1 METIVDNLKNFTYI
15 TTKTILFMEGYK
27 YDRSKSLNNPFD
39 EKLMKISE
47 SMSFA
52 LPKYKAYNFVG
63 GAQITSYAKLK
74 QWLLELRGREDAVEH
89 LEYTVRKAELEIQMD
104 EESKEFITDPKRREM
119 VDLTIADKL
128 IDLRKFK
135 RNLKDAYRERQGFIE
150 LIKEFLETD
159 DAILPDGTKLIDVFG
174 NPELEEKYE
183 HEYWTV
189 RMAKQAML
197 DMISYGR
204 IGTGNLDSI
213 LMMDPEQQK
222 QVLSLASSYTI
233 SIDRN
238 INQLMSQATTNHFS
252 IEESLKNQ
260 LKLDKPNNIQTEKLL

>member
-1 METIVDNLKNFTYI
+1 LETIVDNLKYFTYI
-15 TTKTILFMEGYK
+15 IKKTILFMEGYK
-27 YDRSKSLNNPFD
+27 YERSENLNNPFD
-39 EKLMKISE
+39 NKLMEISE
-47 SMSFA
+47 NMSFA

-63 GAQITSYAKLK
+63 GAQITPYAKLK
-74 QWLLELRGREDAVEH
+74 QWLLELRGREDAVQH

-104 EESKEFITDPKRREM
+104 EESKEFISDPKRKEM
-119 VDLTIADKL
+119 INLTVADKH

-135 RNLKDAYRERQGFIE
+135 RNLKDAYRERQGFID
-150 LIKEFLETD
+150 LIKEFLESE

-183 HEYWTV
+183 HEYWTI

-222 QVLSLASSYTI
+222 QVLSLASAYTI

-238 INQLMSQATTNHFS
+238 INQLMTQATTNHFT

-260 LKLDKPNNIQTEKLL
+260 LKLDGSNKIETEKLL

>member
-1 METIVDNLKNFTYI
+1 
-15 TTKTILFMEGYK
+15 MEGYK
-27 YDRSKSLNNPFD
+27 YDRAKNLNNPFD
-39 EKLMKISE
+39 EKLMQISE
-47 SMSFA
+47 DMSFA

-63 GAQITSYAKLK
+63 GAQITPYAKLK

-104 EESKEFITDPKRREM
+104 QESKEFITDPKRREL
-119 VDLTIADKL
+119 VDLTIADKM
-128 IDLRKFK
+128 IDIRKFK

-150 LIKEFLETD
+150 LIKEFLESEE
-159 DAILPDGTKLIDVFG
+159 AILSDGTKLIDVFG
-174 NPELEEKYE
+174 KPELEEKYE
-183 HEYWTV
+183 HEYWTI

-204 IGTGNLDSI
+204 VGTGNLDSI

-222 QVLSLASSYTI
+222 QVLTLASAYTI
-233 SIDRN
+233 SIDKN
-238 INQLMSQATTNHFS
+238 INQLMSQATTNNYT

-260 LKLDKPNNIQTEKLL
+260 LKLNNPNNIETEKLL

>member
-1 METIVDNLKNFTYI
+1 LSILNKKTNMEQ
-15 TTKTILFMEGYK
+15 GYK
-27 YDRSKSLNNPFD
+27 YDRSNFINNPFD
-39 EKLMKISE
+39 EKLMQISE
-47 SMSFA
+47 NMSFA

-63 GAQITSYAKLK
+63 GAQITPYAKLK

-104 EESKEFITDPKRREM
+104 EESKEFIADPKRKEM
-119 VDLTIADKL
+119 VDLTIADKHV
-128 IDLRKFK
+128 DLRKFK
-135 RNLKDAYRERQGFIE
+135 RNLRDAYRERQGFID
-150 LIKEFLETD
+150 LIKEFLETE
-159 DAILPDGTKLIDVFG
+159 DAILPDGTRLIDVFG

-213 LMMDPEQQK
+213 LMMNPEQQK
-222 QVLSLASSYTI
+222 QVLTLASAYTI
-233 SIDRN
+233 SIDKN
-238 INQLMSQATTNHFS
+238 INQLMAEATTNNFS

-260 LKLDKPNNIQTEKLL
+260 LKLTEPNKIETEKLL

>member
-1 METIVDNLKNFTYI
+1 
-15 TTKTILFMEGYK
+15 MEGYK
-27 YDRSKSLNNPFD
+27 YDRAKNLNNPFD

-47 SMSFA
+47 NMSFA

-63 GAQITSYAKLK
+63 GAQITPYAKLK

-104 EESKEFITDPKRREM
+104 EESN
-119 VDLTIADKL
+119 
-128 IDLRKFK
+128 DLRKFK
-135 RNLKDAYRERQGFIE
+135 RNLRDAYRERQGFID
-150 LIKEFLETD
+150 LIKEFLESED
-159 DAILPDGTKLIDVFG
+159 SILPDGTKLIDVFG
-174 NPELEEKYE
+174 NHELEEKYE

-238 INQLMSQATTNHFS
+238 INQLMTQATTNHFS

>member
-1 METIVDNLKNFTYI
+1 MGED
-15 TTKTILFMEGYK
+15 
-27 YDRSKSLNNPFD
+27 
-39 EKLMKISE
+39 LMRISE

-63 GAQITSYAKLK
+63 GAQITPYAKLK

-89 LEYTVRKAELEIQMD
+89 LEYTVRKMELEIQMD
-104 EESKEFITDPKRREM
+104 EESKEFIADSKRKEM
-119 VDLTIADKL
+119 VDLTIADKH

-135 RNLKDAYRERQGFIE
+135 RNLKDAYREREGFIV
-150 LIKEFLETD
+150 LIKEFLDSE
-159 DAILPDGTKLIDVFG
+159 DAILSDGTKLIEVFG

-222 QVLSLASSYTI
+222 QVLSLASAYTV

-238 INQLMSQATTNHFS
+238 ISHLMTQATTNNFS

-260 LKLDKPNNIQTEKLL
+260 LKLGQPNKIETEKLL

>member
-1 METIVDNLKNFTYI
+1 LETIVDNLKYFTYI
-15 TTKTILFMEGYK
+15 RTKRILFMEGYK
-27 YDRSKSLNNPFD
+27 YERSENLNNPFD
-39 EKLMKISE
+39 NKLMEISE
-47 SMSFA
+47 NMSFA

-63 GAQITSYAKLK
+63 GAQITPYAKLK
-74 QWLLELRGREDAVEH
+74 QWLLELRGREDAVQH

-104 EESKEFITDPKRREM
+104 EESKEFITDPKRKEM
-119 VDLTIADKL
+119 INLTVADKH

-135 RNLKDAYRERQGFIE
+135 RNLKDAYRERQGFID
-150 LIKEFLETD
+150 LIKEFLESE

-213 LMMDPEQQK
+213 LMMEPEQQK
-222 QVLSLASSYTI
+222 QVLSLASAYTI

-238 INQLMSQATTNHFS
+238 INQLMTQATTNHFT

-260 LKLDKPNNIQTEKLL
+260 LKLDESNKIETEKLL

>member
-1 METIVDNLKNFTYI
+1 MEQ
-15 TTKTILFMEGYK
+15 GYE
-27 YDRSKSLNNPFD
+27 YDRSNFINNPFD
-39 EKLMKISE
+39 EKLMQISE

-63 GAQITSYAKLK
+63 GAQITPYARLK

-89 LEYTVRKAELEIQMD
+89 LEYTARKMELEIEMD
-104 EESKEFITDPKRREM
+104 KESKEFITDPKRKEM

-135 RNLKDAYRERQGFIE
+135 RNLKDAYIERQGFID
-150 LIKEFLETD
+150 LIKEYLNSE

-174 NPELEEKYE
+174 NKELEEKYE

-213 LMMDPEQQK
+213 LMMDPDQQK
-222 QVLSLASSYTI
+222 QVLTLASAYTI
-233 SIDRN
+233 SIDKN
-238 INQLMSQATTNHFS
+238 INQLMAQATTDNFT

-260 LKLDKPNNIQTEKLL
+260 FKLTEPNKIQTEKLL

>member
-1 METIVDNLKNFTYI
+1 
-15 TTKTILFMEGYK
+15 MEGYK
-27 YDRSKSLNNPFD
+27 YNRTENLNDPMGED
-39 EKLMKISE
+39 LMRISE
-47 SMSFA
+47 NMSFA

-63 GAQITSYAKLK
+63 GAQITPYAKLK

-89 LEYTVRKAELEIQMD
+89 LEYTVRKMELEIQMD
-104 EESKEFITDPKRREM
+104 EESKEFITDSKRKEM
-119 VDLTIADKL
+119 VDLTIADKH

-135 RNLKDAYRERQGFIE
+135 RNLKDAYREREGFIV
-150 LIKEFLETD
+150 LIKEFLDSE
-159 DAILPDGTKLIDVFG
+159 DAILSDGTKLIEVFG

-222 QVLSLASSYTI
+222 QVLSLASAYTV

-238 INQLMSQATTNHFS
+238 ISHLMTQATTNNFS

-260 LKLDKPNNIQTEKLL
+260 LKLGQPNKIETEKLL

>member
-1 METIVDNLKNFTYI
+1 
-15 TTKTILFMEGYK
+15 MEGYK
-27 YDRSKSLNNPFD
+27 YNRVENLNDPMG
-39 EKLMKISE
+39 EQLMRISE
-47 SMSFA
+47 NMSFA

-63 GAQITSYAKLK
+63 GAQITPYAKLK

-89 LEYTVRKAELEIQMD
+89 LEYTVRKMELEIQMD
-104 EESKEFITDPKRREM
+104 EESKEFITDLKRKEM
-119 VDLTIADKL
+119 VDLTIADKQ

-135 RNLKDAYRERQGFIE
+135 RNLKDAYKERQSFID
-150 LIKEFLETD
+150 LIKEFLESED
-159 DAILPDGTKLIDVFG
+159 GNLPDGTKLIDIFG

-213 LMMDPEQQK
+213 LMMEPEQQK
-222 QVLSLASSYTI
+222 QVLSLASAYTV
-233 SIDRN
+233 SIDKN
-238 INQLMSQATTNHFS
+238 INQLMSHATTNNFS

-260 LKLDKPNNIQTEKLL
+260 LKLGSPDKIETEKLL

>member
-1 METIVDNLKNFTYI
+1 
-15 TTKTILFMEGYK
+15 MEGYK
-27 YDRSKSLNNPFD
+27 YNREKNLNDPMG
-39 EKLMKISE
+39 EKLMQISE
-47 SMSFA
+47 NMSFA

-63 GAQITSYAKLK
+63 GAQITPYAKLK

-89 LEYTVRKAELEIQMD
+89 LEYTLRKMEIEIQMD
-104 EESKEFITDPKRREM
+104 IESKEFITEPKRKEM
-119 VDLTIADKL
+119 VDLTIADKM

-135 RNLKDAYRERQGFIE
+135 RNLKDAYRERQGFID
-150 LIKEFLETD
+150 LIKEFLESED
-159 DAILPDGTKLIDVFG
+159 SVLPDGTKLIEIFG

-222 QVLSLASSYTI
+222 QVLSLAAAYTV
-233 SIDRN
+233 SIDKN
-238 INQLMSQATTNHFS
+238 INQLMTHATVNNFS

-260 LKLDKPNNIQTEKLL
+260 LKLTTPNKIETEKLL

>member
-1 METIVDNLKNFTYI
+1 
-15 TTKTILFMEGYK
+15 MEGYK
-27 YDRSKSLNNPFD
+27 YDRSQNLNNPFD
-39 EKLMKISE
+39 EKLMQISE
-47 SMSFA
+47 NMSFA

-63 GAQITSYAKLK
+63 GAQITPYAKLK

-89 LEYTVRKAELEIQMD
+89 LEYTVRKMELEIQMD
-104 EESKEFITDPKRREM
+104 EESKEFITDPKRKEM
-119 VDLTIADKL
+119 VDLTIADKM

-135 RNLKDAYRERQGFIE
+135 RNLKDAYRERQGFID
-150 LIKEFLETD
+150 LIKEFLESE

-174 NPELEEKYE
+174 NAELEEKYE

-213 LMMDPEQQK
+213 LMMNPEQQK

-238 INQLMSQATTNHFS
+238 INQLMTQATTNNFS
-252 IEESLKNQ
+252 IEDSLKNQ
-260 LKLDKPNNIQTEKLL
+260 LKLDTTNKIETEKLL